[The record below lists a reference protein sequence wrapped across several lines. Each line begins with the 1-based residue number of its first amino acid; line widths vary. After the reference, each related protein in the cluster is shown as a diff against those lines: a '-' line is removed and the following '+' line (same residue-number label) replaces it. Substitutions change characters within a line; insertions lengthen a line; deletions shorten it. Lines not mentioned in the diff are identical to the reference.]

1 MDENTTTQQQYQQPQ
16 YQQPQQQYQPQDAR
30 PVAQLKTDR
39 SLAKFILL
47 SLITFGIYGLVVTYG
62 LSEDINTVC
71 GRYDGKKNMNY
82 LLVLFILGPI
92 TCGIFTL
99 IWFHTLS
106 ERAGAELARRGINYS
121 FGAADFWLWNV
132 LGSLILVGPFVYC
145 NKLIKTVNLLNADF
159 NVKG

>member
-1 MDENTTTQQQYQQPQ
+1 METNTMDTNTMDTNFTQQQTQN
-16 YQQPQQQYQPQDAR
+16 AR

-47 SLITFGIYGLVVTYG
+47 SLITFGIYAIVVMYG

-71 GRYDGKKNMNY
+71 GRYDGRKNMNY
-82 LLVLFILGPI
+82 LLVFFILGPI
-92 TCGIFTL
+92 TCGIFTF

-106 ERAGAELARRGINYS
+106 ERAGLELTRRGIDYK
-121 FGAADFWLWNV
+121 FGASDFWLWNI
-132 LGSLILVGPFVYC
+132 LGALIIVGPFVYC
-145 NKLIKTVNLLNADF
+145 GKLIKTVNLLNADF